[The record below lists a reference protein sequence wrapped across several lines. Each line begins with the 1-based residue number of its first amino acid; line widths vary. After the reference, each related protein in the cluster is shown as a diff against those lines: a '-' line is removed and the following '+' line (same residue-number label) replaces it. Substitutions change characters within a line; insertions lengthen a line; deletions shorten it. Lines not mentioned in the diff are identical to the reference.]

1 MAVALDSNAV
11 IGFLDPGDIFYEAAN
26 ERIRS
31 LLGGG
36 ERLYA
41 SVVTYA
47 EVLTGA
53 KLAHH
58 DEAIVVGFFDQ
69 LIAEVLPVDVPVAER
84 AADLRGRKKGLAMPD
99 ALILASAD
107 LHPDIDLIV
116 GADGVIRGLED
127 TLGCRVDPLRPS

>member
-11 IGFLDPGDIFYEAAN
+11 IGFLDPGDTFHEAAN

-69 LIAEVLPVDVPVAER
+69 LISEILPVDVPVAER
-84 AADLRGRKKGLAMPD
+84 AANLRGRKKALAMPD

-107 LHPDIDLIV
+107 VHPEVDLIV
-116 GADGVIRGLED
+116 SADGVVQGLED
-127 TLGCRVDPLRPS
+127 VLRCQVDPLRQI

>member
-11 IGFLDPGDIFYEAAN
+11 IGFLDRGDALHQAAD
-26 ERIRS
+26 ERVRS

-41 SVVTYA
+41 SAVTYA

-69 LIAEVLPVDVPVAER
+69 LITEILPVDIEVAVR
-84 AADLRGRKKGLAMPD
+84 AAELRGRKRTLAMPD

-107 LHPDIDLIV
+107 AHPEVDLIV
-116 GADGVIRGLED
+116 SADDAVHDLVNVLR
-127 TLGCRVDPLRPS
+127 CQVDLLRPT

>member
-11 IGFLDPGDIFYEAAN
+11 IGFLDPGDVFHDAAN
-26 ERIRS
+26 EAIRS
-31 LLGGG
+31 LVGEG

-47 EVLTGA
+47 EVLVGA

-69 LIAEVLPVDVPVAER
+69 LIAEILPVDVPVAER
-84 AADLRGRKKGLAMPD
+84 AADLRGRKKALAMPD

-107 LHPDIDLIV
+107 VHPDVDLIV
-116 GADGVIRGLED
+116 SADELVQDLVD
-127 TLGCRVDPLRPS
+127 VLGCRVDPLRPV